1 MARKFPNTTKRKFFR
16 YEIYCD
22 KRGEKEQ
29 ILFPYIDEL
38 MAELIKNY
46 KQYNFD
52 NIMESRWYAIE
63 DVRRDNSSYEITL
76 INCKYNYRP
85 NLINVED
92 RTERT
97 SPKTETEGDKEKTHV
112 MLRGNT
118 FIFESRKSGT
128 GVSTFSQ
135 FLDSA
140 WSEIRKR
147 VDPHVGGLAI
157 KQVLDTNF
165 LDMIKTANRV
175 KNIKIVAH
183 SSLIGSEY
191 FNFSNDF
198 GVDDCYTLEIKAK
211 RKKKF
216 DKEKL
221 VKRFE
226 SLFAQDVKVKK
237 VVVAL
242 DDGEGNSRVVNTE
255 KFAQQ
260 FVVDAE
266 KDTNGVIDSEK
277 LFASLK
283 EII

>member
-1 MARKFPNTTKRKFFR
+1 MARKFPNTTQRKFFK
-16 YEIYCD
+16 YEVYCD
-22 KRGEKEQ
+22 KRGEEEQ
-29 ILFPYIDEL
+29 ILFPHMDEL
-38 MAELIKNY
+38 MAELVKNHKKY
-46 KQYNFD
+46 FYD
-52 NIMESRWYAIE
+52 NNMDSRWYAIE
-63 DVRRDNSSYEITL
+63 DIKRDTASYEITL

-97 SPKTETEGDKEKTHV
+97 SPKIKTEGDKEKTHV
-112 MLRGNT
+112 MLCGNT
-118 FIFESRKSGT
+118 FLFENRRNGT
-128 GVSTFSQ
+128 SVSIFSQ
-135 FLDSA
+135 FLDYA
-140 WSEIRKR
+140 WSKIRRSIDPYIDR
-147 VDPHVGGLAI
+147 VVV
-157 KQVLDTNF
+157 KQVLDNNF

-175 KNIKIVAH
+175 KNIKVIAH
-183 SSLIGSEY
+183 SALIGSEF
-191 FNFSNDF
+191 FNFNNDL

-211 RKKKF
+211 RRKKF
-216 DKEKL
+216 DKENL

-226 SLFAQDVKVKK
+226 SLFAQDVKVEK

-242 DDGEGNSRVVNTE
+242 DDEEGNSRVVNTE

-266 KDTNGVIDSEK
+266 KDANGVIDSEK